1 MNFFWIP
8 MLLLFIQPPIHAD
21 TLTVTEE
28 GRTLST
34 VKHADFVSN
43 LPGTE
48 LIETST
54 YVRFVDKLDHL
65 IYQAPKNAKI
75 SEDGNI
81 DSEQS
86 GQRLHRKVF
95 QELFYTY
102 FYSKEFSTMEIP
114 KLAIAPKVS
123 ADLLTQIR
131 VQLIGHYVTY
141 YNRHNIERSH
151 NISLAAKAI
160 DSHVVF
166 PGEKFSFN
174 RVVGKRTAER
184 GYLPA
189 PIIVKGELSEGIG
202 GGICQVSSTLYN
214 AADRA
219 GVQIIER
226 YSHSKRV
233 PYVLPGRDA
242 TVSWYGPDFT
252 FKNKYDEPILIR
264 AKAEN
269 GRMYITIFSSD
280 EITYKPRVVP
290 SMHWS
295 IQNEVYSEW

>member
-1 MNFFWIP
+1 
-8 MLLLFIQPPIHAD
+8 MLLLLIQPPNHSD
-21 TLTVTEE
+21 TLTVTDE

-34 VKHADFVSN
+34 VKHSDFTLD
-43 LPGTE
+43 LPGID
-48 LIETST
+48 LIESST
-54 YVRFVDKLDHL
+54 YDRFVDKLDQQT
-65 IYQAPKNAKI
+65 YRAPKNAKFG
-75 SEDGNI
+75 EDGNI
-81 DSEQS
+81 DSEQP
-86 GQRLHRKVF
+86 GQRIHRKVF
-95 QELFYTY
+95 QELFYTN
-102 FYSKEFSTMEIP
+102 FYSKEFSTIEIP
-114 KLAIAPKVS
+114 KLAIAPKVN
-123 ADLLTQIR
+123 ADLLSQIR
-131 VQLIGHYVTY
+131 VQLIGHYATY

-166 PGEKFSFN
+166 PGERFSFN

-189 PIIVKGELSEGIG
+189 PIIVRGELSEGIG

-219 GVQIIER
+219 GVQIMER

-269 GRMYITIFSSD
+269 GRMLITIFSSD

-290 SMHWS
+290 STSWKHQEE
-295 IQNEVYSEW
+295 IYAE